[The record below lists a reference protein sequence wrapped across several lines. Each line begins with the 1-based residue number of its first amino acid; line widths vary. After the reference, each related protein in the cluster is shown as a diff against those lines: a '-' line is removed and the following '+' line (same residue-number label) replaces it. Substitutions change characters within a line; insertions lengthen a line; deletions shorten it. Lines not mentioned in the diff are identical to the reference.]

1 VAYSMS
7 VLVLSPTEEPAPCG
21 LGPRAQRGRSHKIAT
36 GPMREMTAPE
46 GAVTVS
52 KDRPNKDFIGFSGE
66 RSTAEGPGT
75 SYSRP

>member
-1 VAYSMS
+1 
-7 VLVLSPTEEPAPCG
+7 
-21 LGPRAQRGRSHKIAT
+21 
-36 GPMREMTAPE
+36 MREMTAPE